1 MYDKLISVTV
11 LIYWRYVDSAFTF
24 PKQTL
29 LRHWKKQIKMV
40 IAGHQVSS
48 EELTK
53 LINYVSG
60 WSKDV
65 KSHHKDVCRMIH
77 TVLPCL
83 IIHNCFLLLG
93 CISSAKNGA
102 GGSANSAKNGTPS
115 PSSWFPF
122 TVTLV
127 ASMQKT
133 DD

>member
-1 MYDKLISVTV
+1 
-11 LIYWRYVDSAFTF
+11 
-24 PKQTL
+24 
-29 LRHWKKQIKMV
+29 MV

-93 CISSAKNGA
+93 CISSAKKR
-102 GGSANSAKNGTPS
+102 SWRKCKLSKKWYSVTIIMVPVHRNSCRIDAEN
-115 PSSWFPF
+115 W
-122 TVTLV
+122 
-127 ASMQKT
+127 
-133 DD
+133 